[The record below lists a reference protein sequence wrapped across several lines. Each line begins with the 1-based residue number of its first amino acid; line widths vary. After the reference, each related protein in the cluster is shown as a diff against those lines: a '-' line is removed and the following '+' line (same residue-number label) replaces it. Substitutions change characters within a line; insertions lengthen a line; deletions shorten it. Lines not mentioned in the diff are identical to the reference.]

1 MADNSDIAR
10 MLSLL
15 SANLMAEVETHNA
28 GNWENEDTI
37 RLYECLQT
45 AIYETQIK
53 QIIPAAFPLS
63 ILLLLPFLT
72 CLFPHAVVLLI
83 SPHFLTAL

>member
-45 AIYETQIK
+45 ATPCTPNTHITDAL
-53 QIIPAAFPLS
+53 IPPTSF
-63 ILLLLPFLT
+63 
-72 CLFPHAVVLLI
+72 
-83 SPHFLTAL
+83 

>member
-1 MADNSDIAR
+1 MADNSGIAR

-45 AIYETQIK
+45 AIYETQLK
-53 QIIPAAFPLS
+53 MCPDYAEPLTRPV
-63 ILLLLPFLT
+63 IDPTKLLKN
-72 CLFPHAVVLLI
+72 
-83 SPHFLTAL
+83 